1 MRYSIVIPAHNESEN
16 LVRLLKSACSALQ
29 KTNEKFE
36 IIAVNDNS
44 TDDSLEMLKSLKR
57 QIKEVVI
64 VNRTKNPGVG
74 YAIREGLGNAKGDV
88 IITMD
93 GDLSHDPSEI
103 PKFLG
108 LLNGYDMVC
117 GSRYIK
123 GGKADMALGRVVISG
138 LFNFVFRVLIGLPIR
153 DFTSGYRAYKREVV
167 KKIRLKSKTFGIY
180 IEIPIKAH
188 LAGFRLA
195 EIPISYHKR
204 EFGKSNLNYFRQ
216 GPEYFKVIF
225 EALRMKFFWK

>member
-1 MRYSIVIPAHNESEN
+1 MRYSLVIPAHNESEN
-16 LVRLLKSACSALQ
+16 LVRLLKSACSVLQ

-57 QIKEVVI
+57 QIKEIVI

-74 YAIREGLGNAKGDV
+74 YAIREGLGNAKGSV

-117 GSRYIK
+117 GSF
-123 GGKADMALGRVVISG
+123 GQLHPELGSQNRQ
-138 LFNFVFRVLIGLPIR
+138 LF
-153 DFTSGYRAYKREVV
+153 
-167 KKIRLKSKTFGIY
+167 
-180 IEIPIKAH
+180 
-188 LAGFRLA
+188 
-195 EIPISYHKR
+195 
-204 EFGKSNLNYFRQ
+204 
-216 GPEYFKVIF
+216 
-225 EALRMKFFWK
+225 